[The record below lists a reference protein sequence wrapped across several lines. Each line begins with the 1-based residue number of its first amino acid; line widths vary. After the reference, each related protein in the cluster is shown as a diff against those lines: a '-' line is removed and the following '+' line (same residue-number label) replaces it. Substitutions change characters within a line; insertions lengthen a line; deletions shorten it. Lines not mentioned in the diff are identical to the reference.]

1 MEGLRNIFSKM
12 EGQPKKRNFCKL
24 KVRCKH
30 VCICQQF
37 GVDSGS
43 LNDHHLDSCFYM
55 LAVFH
60 FKQGED

>member
-1 MEGLRNIFSKM
+1 M

-37 GVDSGS
+37 GVDSEI
-43 LNDHHLDSCFYM
+43 LNDHHLDSRCLHLNSFSFQIIGG
-55 LAVFH
+55 LI
-60 FKQGED
+60 